1 MENALVF
8 GAIFAF
14 VGIALGAFGAHA
26 LKSKFRTE
34 HYANVWDKGCR
45 YFMYNAFTLLVVGT
59 LQIVAADDLL
69 QTATTL
75 FLFGG
80 LLFSVS
86 LWVLSLATK
95 KWVGAI
101 TPIGGVLQLAGWVCV
116 ILYAVNL

>member
-1 MENALVF
+1 MENALLF

-26 LKSKFRTE
+26 LKAKFRTE

-45 YFMYNAFTLLVVGT
+45 YFMYNAFALVGVGI
-59 LQIVAADDLL
+59 LQRVANDDLL
-69 QTATTL
+69 NTAALL
-75 FLFGG
+75 FVLGG

-86 LWVLSLATK
+86 LWVLSLVTK

-101 TPIGGVLQLAGWVCV
+101 TPIGGVLQLAGWICV
-116 ILYAVNL
+116 ILYAMN